1 MNVSRI
7 LAATSHSEAETL
19 ALANK
24 LAMSFVTG
32 DLLVLTG
39 PLGAGKTVFVRGL
52 VQGRGLTESMVSSP
66 SFGMVNEYPG
76 ELPLY
81 HFDLYR
87 IKNPSELYEI
97 GWDDYLLRDGVVVVE
112 WGEKAA
118 GLLPSR
124 YYRIDFSILSETDR
138 EIKIELVQ

>member
-1 MNVSRI
+1 MGRV
-7 LAATSHSEAETL
+7 LAITSHSEEETL
-19 ALANK
+19 ALAK
-24 LAMSFVTG
+24 RLAASFVTG

-39 PLGAGKTVFVRGL
+39 PLGSGKTVFVRGL
-52 VQGRGLTESMVSSP
+52 VQGLGLQESMVSSP

-87 IKNPSELYEI
+87 IKNPAELYEI
-97 GWDDYLLRDGVVVVE
+97 GWDDYLLRDGIVVVE
-112 WGEKAA
+112 WGEKAV

-124 YYRIDFSILSETDR
+124 YYQIDFVIKSETER
-138 EIKIELVQ
+138 EIQIALVQ

>member
-1 MNVSRI
+1 MPRVLSI
-7 LAATSHSEAETL
+7 TSHSEEETL
-19 ALANK
+19 ALAK
-24 LAMSFVTG
+24 RLAASFVTG

-52 VQGRGLTESMVSSP
+52 VQGRGLNELMVSSP

-76 ELPLY
+76 ELPLF

-87 IKNPSELYEI
+87 IKNPAELYEI
-97 GWDDYLLRDGVVVVE
+97 GWDEYLLRDGIVVVE

-118 GLLPSR
+118 NLLPTR
-124 YYRIDFSILSETDR
+124 YYQIDFKMVNETDR
-138 EIKIELVQ
+138 EIQIALVQ